1 MPSLS
6 FGRDMPQPSVDDEAF
21 ARRGR
26 DQDGS
31 PALVRL
37 GQSAIGA
44 NPDPPRLSQDG
55 PGLAMTPAAK
65 GAMTEAILAKM
76 VREAAHSELVSSLGC
91 Y

>member
-44 NPDPPRLSQDG
+44 TPTRRGSLKMGQDL
-55 PGLAMTPAAK
+55 P
-65 GAMTEAILAKM
+65 
-76 VREAAHSELVSSLGC
+76 
-91 Y
+91 